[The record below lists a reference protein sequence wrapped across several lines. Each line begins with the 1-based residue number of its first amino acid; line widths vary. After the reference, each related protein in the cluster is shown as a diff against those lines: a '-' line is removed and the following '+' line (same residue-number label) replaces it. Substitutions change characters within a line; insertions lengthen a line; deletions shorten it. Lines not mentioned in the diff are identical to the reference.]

1 MFMNERNL
9 AVIILAAGRGTR
21 MNSKMPKVIH
31 KLAGRPLIGHLLET
45 IESMSPH
52 QVITVISDE
61 KSDIAKTVS
70 DTSIV
75 LQNPPLGTGHAAAAA
90 LPLLKNSCIQEVLVA
105 FGDTPFLKVETMKRM
120 LEILRGPSEPALV
133 VLGFRPPNPM
143 EYGRLVTD
151 ESGQLNKIVEARD
164 ASTRIL
170 EIGLCNAGI
179 MAFDGARFPV
189 LLSAIDNDNEM
200 GEYYLTDAVEIARA
214 QGWNCISIET
224 DDPNEVMGINSRA
237 DLARAEGILQG
248 KLRSAAMDNGVTL
261 IDPETV
267 WLCSDTEIGQDVTVG
282 PNVWFGPGV
291 VVEKNVEI
299 RPFCHIEGAT
309 IEEGAIIGPFA
320 RLRPGAQIGKN
331 SNIGNFVEIKKS
343 VLEDKVNANHLSYIG
358 DSFVGSGA
366 NIGAGT
372 VTCNYNGFSKFQTEI
387 GEGAFIGSN
396 TSLVAPIKIGKGAI
410 TGAGST
416 LSESIPENSLA
427 MTRAKVTIKSGWAD
441 EFRRLERARDKK
453 TRD

>member
-1 MFMNERNL
+1 MNERNL
-9 AVIILAAGRGTR
+9 AVIILAAGKGTR
-21 MNSKMPKVIH
+21 MNSKMPKVNH

-45 IESMSPH
+45 IQSMSPD

-61 KSDIAKTVS
+61 KSDIAKLAS
-70 DTSIV
+70 DTTIA

-90 LPLLKNSCIQEVLVA
+90 LPLLKNNCIQEVLVA
-105 FGDTPFLKVETMKRM
+105 FGDTPFLTVETIERM
-120 LEILRGPSEPALV
+120 LERLRGPSEPALV
-133 VLGFRPPNPM
+133 VLGFRPPNAM

-151 ESGQLNKIVEARD
+151 ESGQLKKIVEARD

-170 EIGLCNAGI
+170 EIDLCNAGI
-179 MAFDGARFPV
+179 MAFDGARFPD
-189 LLSAIDNDNEM
+189 LLGAIDNDNET
-200 GEYYLTDAVEIARA
+200 GEYYLTDAVEIART

-237 DLARAEGILQG
+237 DLARAEAILQR

-291 VVEKNVEI
+291 VVQRNVEI

-320 RLRPGAQIGKN
+320 RLRPGAQIGHN
-331 SNIGNFVEIKKS
+331 SHIGNFVEIKKS
-343 VLEDKVNANHLSYIG
+343 VLKDKVNANHLSYIG

-372 VTCNYNGFSKFQTEI
+372 ITCNYNGFSKFQTEI

-396 TSLVAPIKIGKGAI
+396 TSLIAPIKIGKGAI

-427 MTRAKVTIKSGWAD
+427 MTRAKATIKSGWAE
-441 EFRRLERARDKK
+441 EFRLLEGAKVKK
-453 TRD
+453 TKD